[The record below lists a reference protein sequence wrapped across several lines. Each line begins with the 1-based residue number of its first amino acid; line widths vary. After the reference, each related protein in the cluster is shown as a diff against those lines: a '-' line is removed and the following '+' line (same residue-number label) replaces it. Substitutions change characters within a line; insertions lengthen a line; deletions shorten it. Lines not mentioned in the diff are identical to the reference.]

1 MKKTLAIIIFLF
13 SSCLAFCQVKVSK
26 EDKLLVG
33 INVAPLG
40 NTLIG
45 NNPYFKKRGLGFFAG
60 LNVKYLVNTNF
71 SLLLNVNYERQR
83 IIYPNGRFYEDGI
96 FFDYNFDHK
105 IRKEYVSDYI
115 SLPIVAQFKLG
126 KNKVSGFINSGISI
140 SYLIRY
146 GSSNYPADSAVGAP
160 YYNYPAYSP
169 IKLGTVN
176 SYLNFGLG
184 LGLVTGIGLNIPIKD
199 RFEFS
204 VEARNNLR
212 LLNLNNYKSENLKTS
227 LQSSLKTLKTAKS
240 FRDSFGLVLGFA
252 YKI

>member
-1 MKKTLAIIIFLF
+1 MKKTIVIFIFLL
-13 SSCLAFCQVKVSK
+13 SSCLAVCQVKVSK

-71 SLLLNVNYERQR
+71 SLLLNVNYESQR
-83 IIYPNGRFYEDGI
+83 IIYPNSYIYSDGI
-96 FFDYNFDHK
+96 FFDNPVRTKY
-105 IRKEYVSDYI
+105 ISDYI
-115 SLPIVAQFKLG
+115 SLPIIAQFKLG
-126 KNKVSGFINSGISI
+126 KNKFSGFINSGISI
-140 SYLIRY
+140 TYLIRS
-146 GSSNYPADSAVGAP
+146 GSMNYSGSGFTN
-160 YYNYPAYSP
+160 YYYPVYSP
-169 IKLGTVN
+169 VKFGTAN
-176 SYLNFGLG
+176 STLNFGLG
-184 LGLVTGIGLNIPIKD
+184 LGLVTGIGLNVPIKD
-199 RFEFS
+199 RFQFS

-240 FRDSFGLVLGFA
+240 FRDSFGLVIGFA